1 MARTLSIPAGVPAAP
16 PLVMSGNTQY
26 PQIAPTPTELAIFY
40 RDLERMAT
48 MYSLQRDL
56 TQLLFDDA
64 ETYASIVGIAKGS
77 IGTNPIFSGLTA
89 QGGEIGMQLIRAI
102 TVENPG
108 ITAGQTPV
116 QNWVKNYTFTGWSDL
131 QTPPATVFGSPTNK
145 IDLSQFGTGGSSA
158 TNTNGRVL
166 LAFGALLNTAPSP
179 KISEI
184 KITIGSLSY
193 PIYNID
199 WEPAG
204 DLFYAKLPGVVLIPV
219 NQNFYISA
227 NINPSPGL
235 DATQLFGLTFATG
248 TYLSLED

>member
-1 MARTLSIPAGVPAAP
+1 MATIMTPPGVPQAP
-16 PLVMSGNTQY
+16 PLVLSGNTQY
-26 PQIAPTPTELAIFY
+26 PQITPSPDELAIFY
-40 RDLERMAT
+40 RDFQRMAT

-56 TQLLFDDA
+56 TQLLYDDA
-64 ETYASIVGIAKGS
+64 ETYAAMVGIAKGS
-77 IGTNPIFSGLTA
+77 IGTNPIFRGVSA

-108 ITAGQTPV
+108 ISPGQTPV
-116 QNWVKNYTFTGWSDL
+116 QSWVKNYTSTGW
-131 QTPPATVFGSPTNK
+131 QGIFGSASNK

-158 TNTNGRVL
+158 TNLNGRVM
-166 LAFGALLNTAPSP
+166 LAFGALLNPVTSP
-179 KISEI
+179 KVSEI
-184 KITIGSLSY
+184 QITVGTLTY
-193 PIYNID
+193 PIWNID

-219 NQNFYISA
+219 NQNFYING
-227 NINPSPGL
+227 NIQPGPGL